1 MTSRI
6 DFTSRPTVCSARI
19 ADSRPAPGPFPTW
32 MLSTG
37 VGTGGDVDGTDWDAV
52 GATMPRG
59 RIGTPEDVA
68 HAVAFLAGPHASYI
82 TGQVVRVNG
91 GLFM

>member
-1 MTSRI
+1 MTAAELSL
-6 DFTSRPTVCSARI
+6 ARKDDLLKTI
-19 ADSRPAPGPFPTW
+19 P
-32 MLSTG
+32 L
-37 VGTGGDVDGTDWDAV
+37 
-52 GATMPRG
+52 G

-68 HAVAFLAGPHASYI
+68 HAVVFLAGPHASYI